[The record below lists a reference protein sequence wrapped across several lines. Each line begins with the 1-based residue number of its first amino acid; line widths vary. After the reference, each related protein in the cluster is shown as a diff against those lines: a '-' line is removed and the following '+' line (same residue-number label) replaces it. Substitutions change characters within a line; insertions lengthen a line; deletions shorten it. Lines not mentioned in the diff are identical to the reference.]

1 MTLYEVDL
9 DKLAVP
15 VKSMEEGSKTKRKLK
30 EPKEP
35 KAPKEPK
42 EKKPRAK
49 KVKVETVAIKT
60 EEVSPVLDAPA
71 VEAKEEVKEEV
82 KEEAKSEV
90 KEEVKEPKAK
100 KPRVARPKKDPTV
113 PPQWFAKYVE
123 GVKKEQATL
132 KPEKVAP
139 KQIKEEAK
147 EAASKSW
154 NNGLTRNRVENE
166 VNGHMSRMYCNLFI
180 NFSYDLFKINYL
192 SLFVCCST

>member
-15 VKSMEEGSKTKRKLK
+15 VKSMEEKKRKATK
-30 EPKEP
+30 EPKP
-35 KAPKEPK
+35 PKEVK

-49 KVKVETVAIKT
+49 KVKVETVAVKT
-60 EEVSPVLDAPA
+60 EEVSPVLDVPAPVEAPA
-71 VEAKEEVKEEV
+71 EAPAPVEASAEAPVETPAEEP
-82 KEEAKSEV
+82 
-90 KEEVKEPKAK
+90 PKK
-100 KPRVARPKKDPTV
+100 KIRAPRQKKDPTV

-132 KPEKVAP
+132 KTEKVAP

-166 VNGHMSRMYCNLFI
+166 VNGHMSRMYSMI
-180 NFSYDLFKINYL
+180 FSK
-192 SLFVCCST
+192 